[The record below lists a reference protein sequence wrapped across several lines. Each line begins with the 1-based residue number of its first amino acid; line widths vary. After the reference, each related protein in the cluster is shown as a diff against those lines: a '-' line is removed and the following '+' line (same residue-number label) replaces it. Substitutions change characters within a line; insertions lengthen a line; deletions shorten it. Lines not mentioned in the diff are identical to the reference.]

1 MSEQVLGMF
10 QRALTAFIQEDAQ
23 AAPYGSGR
31 GSDRRAVF
39 PVYVEVID
47 LVAHPYNMQR
57 GNYVLCVAHNLER
70 TANGVTNVRE
80 RMLFIATGELSEIS
94 NTLRHPVRY

>member
-1 MSEQVLGMF
+1 MSEQVPDMF
-10 QRALTAFIQEDAQ
+10 QRPLTAFIQEDAQ
-23 AAPYGSGR
+23 AAR
-31 GSDRRAVF
+31 IAQEERADRRAVF
-39 PVYVEVID
+39 AGLCRSID
-47 LVAHPYNMQR
+47 LVSHPYNMQR